1 MTVTRFH
8 QGRPVPREA
17 TSFSANGGTIYF
29 RDLIPAA
36 DGLPEYW
43 TAWKPLSQY
52 DVELCRMSNREKD
65 DGNSRDGKV

>member
-1 MTVTRFH
+1 MTGTRFH

-17 TSFSANGGTIYF
+17 THFAADGGTIYF
-29 RDLIPAA
+29 RDLVPAA

-52 DVELCRMSNREKD
+52 DVELRRVDNQED
-65 DGNSRDGKV
+65 